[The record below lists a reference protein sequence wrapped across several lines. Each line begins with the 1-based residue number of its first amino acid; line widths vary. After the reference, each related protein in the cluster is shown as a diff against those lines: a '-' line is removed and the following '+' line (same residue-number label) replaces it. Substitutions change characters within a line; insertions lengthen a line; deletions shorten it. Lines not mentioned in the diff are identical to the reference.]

1 MSASRRLSLAAVLVA
16 AATLASGCVLVVDG
30 DKGSD
35 REWDVSWA
43 GSQEVDRRSP
53 GDELAREVSG
63 RIAAEPGL
71 AGQDITVS
79 SREGVVTL
87 HGRVD
92 SVEALTRAMDVAGAQ
107 PGVVR
112 VVSRLTVVR
121 EAG

>member
-1 MSASRRLSLAAVLVA
+1 MSASRRLSFAAVVVA
-16 AATLASGCVLVVDG
+16 VATLASGCVVVVDG
-30 DKGSD
+30 EKGSD

-43 GSQEVDRRSP
+43 GSEQVGTRSP
-53 GDELAREVSG
+53 GSELARDVSG

-79 SREGVVTL
+79 SRDGVVTL

-92 SVEALTRAMDVAGAQ
+92 SVEALGQAMAVAGAQ

-112 VVSRLTVVR
+112 VVSRLTVVQ
-121 EAG
+121 EVK

>member
-1 MSASRRLSLAAVLVA
+1 MSASRRLSFAAVLVA
-16 AATLASGCVLVVDG
+16 VATVAPGCVLVVDG

-53 GDELAREVSG
+53 GGELARDVSG
-63 RIAAEPGL
+63 RIAAESGL

-79 SREGVVTL
+79 SRDGVVTL

-92 SVEALTRAMDVAGAQ
+92 SVEALTQAMTIAAAQ
-107 PGVVR
+107 PGLVP
-112 VVSRLTVVR
+112 VVSRLTVVQ
-121 EAG
+121 EAD